1 MNRCGVPSEHSSEPF
16 PLQAYAGKDPTFP
29 TDSTAD
35 QWFDADQFDAYAAL
49 GDWIG
54 DKMVNPRD

>member
-1 MNRCGVPSEHSSEPF
+1 MLAPDLPF

-54 DKMVNPRD
+54 DKMVTHATEDSPPN